1 MRQTLTVL
9 ALLVAA
15 VPAFAQSRSFTLGKW
30 VEIQNSIL
38 KELNR
43 SYVDTL
49 PLNRIERLG
58 IDAMLEGLDPYTVYV
73 PEEEQENFQMMASV
87 PSSISRTSMAM
98 SLSMSPMPDLRP
110 SAAGSSAEM
119 KSSRSTASP
128 PMA

>member
-73 PEEEQENFQMMASV
+73 PEEEQENFQMMITGVYGGIGAV
-87 PSSISRTSMAM
+87 IFK
-98 SLSMSPMPDLRP
+98 PDVQGNVIINEP
-110 SAAGSSAEM
+110 YAGSPAA
-119 KSSRSTASP
+119 RGGLVGGD
-128 PMA
+128 